1 MKAKSF
7 TGTFTMSVKWQV
19 IRKDDFFIISC
30 FSRPFTKNEG
40 WRVINKNK
48 SKGISYPLIPKKIL
62 KIPFFKTYS
71 NLILYIYA
79 NFLSTCMMIWLYR
92 SIWLH
97 VNFISQNY
105 VMAVFNMVLSCELTL
120 LCSFSMDG
128 THKIHTR

>member
-19 IRKDDFFIISC
+19 IRKDNFLIISC

-40 WRVINKNK
+40 WRVKQR
-48 SKGISYPLIPKKIL
+48 YHIPSSL
-62 KIPFFKTYS
+62 KRFLKVPFFKTYS

-128 THKIHTR
+128 THKIHVR